1 MRAAGAESGWFF
13 VLVVG
18 GGLIA
23 WSMLLDA
30 RVDSERRIATWWVH
44 SARGLGVWAGPVSFV
59 RSTVLLALYSAVARS
74 GDLLAERLGDPL
86 WALLVSGP
94 AMLAYAPVVMAMT
107 PFDVVNVGMW
117 RSRLAAVGAT
127 PREQRAI
134 AWWAG
139 VPALAGFMAIMLTLV
154 SVFVD

>member
-1 MRAAGAESGWFF
+1 MRAAGAESGWLF

-30 RVDSERRIATWWVH
+30 RVDSERRIATWWVR

-59 RSTVLLALYSAVARS
+59 RSTVLLALYSAVAWS
-74 GDLLAERLGDPL
+74 GDLLAGRLGDPL

-154 SVFVD
+154 SVFVG

>member
-1 MRAAGAESGWFF
+1 MRAAGADSGWVL

-18 GGLIA
+18 AGLIA

-30 RVDSERRIATWWVH
+30 RMETERRIATWWVR

-59 RSTVLLALYSAVARS
+59 RSTVLLAVYSAVAWL
-74 GDLLAERLGDPL
+74 GDLVAGRLGDPL
-86 WALLVSGP
+86 WALVVSGP
-94 AMLAYAPVVMAMT
+94 AMVAYAPVVLAMT

-117 RSRLAAVGAT
+117 RSQLAAVGAS

-139 VPALAGFMAIMLTLV
+139 VPALGGFMAIMFTLV

>member
-13 VLVVG
+13 VLVVL

-30 RVDSERRIATWWVH
+30 KVDSERRIATWWVR
-44 SARGLGVWAGPVSFV
+44 SARGLGVWSGPVSFV
-59 RSTVLLALYSAVARS
+59 RSTVLLALYSAVAWS
-74 GDLLAERLGDPL
+74 GHLLAGRAGDPL
-86 WALLVSGP
+86 WALLLSGP

-127 PREQRAI
+127 ALEQRAI